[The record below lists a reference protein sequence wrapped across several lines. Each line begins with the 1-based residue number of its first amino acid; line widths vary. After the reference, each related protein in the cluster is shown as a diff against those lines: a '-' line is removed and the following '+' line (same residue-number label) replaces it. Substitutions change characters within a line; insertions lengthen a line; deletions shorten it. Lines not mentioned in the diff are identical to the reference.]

1 MKKED
6 DFFRITFRREED
18 VIKSFEQN
26 MDQLAGGGI
35 SRPLLVA
42 TICNY
47 FFEQGYGVMW
57 KNGAW
62 EIVEPRK
69 DNPQERS
76 INNRSKQQ
84 TLEVAPI
91 NRSADTVVTTSHL
104 SETTEDI
111 KSSTKECEKAWQ
123 LIRQSISQRRHM
135 ELSETA

>member
-18 VIKSFEQN
+18 VIKRFEQN
-26 MDQLAGGGI
+26 MDQLACGGI

-62 EIVEPRK
+62 EIVEPTK
-69 DNPQERS
+69 DNSQERS
-76 INNRSKQQ
+76 INELSKQQ
-84 TLEVAPI
+84 TLEVTSI
-91 NRSADTVVTTSHL
+91 NRSADTVITNSHL
-104 SETTEDI
+104 PETTEDI
-111 KSSTKECEKAWQ
+111 YANNLMDDENEEMLRSMGLA
-123 LIRQSISQRRHM
+123 
-135 ELSETA
+135 

>member
-18 VIKSFEQN
+18 VIKRFEQN

-47 FFEQGYGVMW
+47 FFELGYGVMW

-62 EIVEPRK
+62 EIVEPTK
-69 DNPQERS
+69 DNSQERS
-76 INNRSKQQ
+76 INELSKQQ

-91 NRSADTVVTTSHL
+91 NRSSDTVITTSHL
-104 SETTEDI
+104 PETTEVIYANNLMDDENEEMLR
-111 KSSTKECEKAWQ
+111 SMGLA
-123 LIRQSISQRRHM
+123 
-135 ELSETA
+135 

>member
-18 VIKSFEQN
+18 VIKRFEQN
-26 MDQLAGGGI
+26 IDQLACGGI

-62 EIVEPRK
+62 EIVEPTK
-69 DNPQERS
+69 DNSQERS
-76 INNRSKQQ
+76 INELSKQQ

-91 NRSADTVVTTSHL
+91 NRSVDTVVTTSHL

-111 KSSTKECEKAWQ
+111 YANNLMDDENEEMLRSMGLA
-123 LIRQSISQRRHM
+123 
-135 ELSETA
+135 

>member
-18 VIKSFEQN
+18 VIKRFEQN
-26 MDQLAGGGI
+26 MDDLAGGGI
-35 SRPLLVA
+35 SRPELVA

-62 EIVEPRK
+62 EIVEPTK
-69 DNPQERS
+69 DNSQERS
-76 INNRSKQQ
+76 INELSKQQ

-91 NRSADTVVTTSHL
+91 NRSVDTVVTTSHL

-111 KSSTKECEKAWQ
+111 YANNLMDDENEEMLRSMGLA
-123 LIRQSISQRRHM
+123 
-135 ELSETA
+135 

>member
-18 VIKSFEQN
+18 VIKRFEQN

-47 FFEQGYGVMW
+47 FFELGYGVMW

-62 EIVEPRK
+62 EIVEPTK
-69 DNPQERS
+69 DNSQERS
-76 INNRSKQQ
+76 INELSKQQ

-91 NRSADTVVTTSHL
+91 NRSSDTVITTSHL
-104 SETTEDI
+104 PETTEDI
-111 KSSTKECEKAWQ
+111 YANNLRDDENEEMLRSMGLA
-123 LIRQSISQRRHM
+123 
-135 ELSETA
+135 

>member
-18 VIKSFEQN
+18 VIKRFEQN
-26 MDQLAGGGI
+26 MDQLAGAGI

-47 FFEQGYGVMW
+47 FFEQGYGVRW

-62 EIVEPRK
+62 EIVEPTK
-69 DNPQERS
+69 DNSQERS
-76 INNRSKQQ
+76 INELSKQQ

-91 NRSADTVVTTSHL
+91 NRSSDTVITTSHL
-104 SETTEDI
+104 PETTEVIYANNLMDDENEEMLR
-111 KSSTKECEKAWQ
+111 SMGLA
-123 LIRQSISQRRHM
+123 
-135 ELSETA
+135 

>member
-18 VIKSFEQN
+18 VIKRFEQN
-26 MDQLAGGGI
+26 MDQLACGGI

-62 EIVEPRK
+62 EIVEPTK
-69 DNPQERS
+69 DNSQERS
-76 INNRSKQQ
+76 INELSKQQ
-84 TLEVAPI
+84 TLEVAPL
-91 NRSADTVVTTSHL
+91 NRSSDTVITTSHL
-104 SETTEDI
+104 PETTEVIYANNLMDDENEEMLR
-111 KSSTKECEKAWQ
+111 SMGLA
-123 LIRQSISQRRHM
+123 
-135 ELSETA
+135 

>member
-62 EIVEPRK
+62 EIVEPTK

-76 INNRSKQQ
+76 CNELLKQQ
-84 TLEVAPI
+84 ALEAAPI
-91 NRSADTVVTTSHL
+91 NRSADTVITTSHL
-104 SETTEDI
+104 SETAEDI
-111 KSSTKECEKAWQ
+111 YANNLMDDENEEMLRSMGLA
-123 LIRQSISQRRHM
+123 
-135 ELSETA
+135 

>member
-18 VIKSFEQN
+18 VIKRFEQN
-26 MDQLAGGGI
+26 IGQLTGGGI

-62 EIVEPRK
+62 EIVEPTK
-69 DNPQERS
+69 DNSQERS
-76 INNRSKQQ
+76 INELSKQQ

-91 NRSADTVVTTSHL
+91 NRSSDTVITTSHL
-104 SETTEDI
+104 PETTEVIYANNLMDDENEEMLR
-111 KSSTKECEKAWQ
+111 SMGLA
-123 LIRQSISQRRHM
+123 
-135 ELSETA
+135 

>member
-18 VIKSFEQN
+18 VIKRFEQN
-26 MDQLAGGGI
+26 MDQLACGGI

-62 EIVEPRK
+62 EIVEPTK
-69 DNPQERS
+69 DNSQERS
-76 INNRSKQQ
+76 INELSKQQ

-91 NRSADTVVTTSHL
+91 NRSSDTVITTSHL
-104 SETTEDI
+104 PETTEVIYANNLMDDENDEMLR
-111 KSSTKECEKAWQ
+111 SMGLA
-123 LIRQSISQRRHM
+123 
-135 ELSETA
+135 

>member
-18 VIKSFEQN
+18 VIKRFEQN
-26 MDQLAGGGI
+26 MDDLAGGGI

-62 EIVEPRK
+62 EIVEPTK
-69 DNPQERS
+69 DNSQERS
-76 INNRSKQQ
+76 INELSKQQ

-91 NRSADTVVTTSHL
+91 NRSVDTVVTTSHL
-104 SETTEDI
+104 SETTED
-111 KSSTKECEKAWQ
+111 AF
-123 LIRQSISQRRHM
+123 LI
-135 ELSETA
+135 SEVWTCCIY

>member
-18 VIKSFEQN
+18 AIKSFEQN
-26 MDQLAGGGI
+26 MNQLAGGGI

-62 EIVEPRK
+62 EIVEPTK
-69 DNPQERS
+69 DNSQERS
-76 INNRSKQQ
+76 INELSKQQ
-84 TLEVAPI
+84 TLEVALI

-111 KSSTKECEKAWQ
+111 YANNLMDDENEEMLRSMGLA
-123 LIRQSISQRRHM
+123 
-135 ELSETA
+135 

>member
-18 VIKSFEQN
+18 VIKRFEQN
-26 MDQLAGGGI
+26 IGQLTGGGI

-62 EIVEPRK
+62 EIVEPTK
-69 DNPQERS
+69 DNSQERS
-76 INNRSKQQ
+76 FNKLSKQQ
-84 TLEVAPI
+84 TLEAAPI
-91 NRSADTVVTTSHL
+91 IRSEDAVATTSHL
-104 SETTEDI
+104 SETVEDI
-111 KSSTKECEKAWQ
+111 YANNLMDDENEEMLRSMGLA
-123 LIRQSISQRRHM
+123 
-135 ELSETA
+135 

>member
-1 MKKED
+1 MVIRMKKED

-18 VIKSFEQN
+18 VIKRFEQN

-62 EIVEPRK
+62 EIVEPTK
-69 DNPQERS
+69 DNSQERS
-76 INNRSKQQ
+76 INELSKQQ

-91 NRSADTVVTTSHL
+91 NRSVDTVVSTSHL

-111 KSSTKECEKAWQ
+111 YANNLMDDENEEMLRSMGLA
-123 LIRQSISQRRHM
+123 
-135 ELSETA
+135 

>member
-18 VIKSFEQN
+18 AIKSFEQN
-26 MDQLAGGGI
+26 MNQLAGGGI

-62 EIVEPRK
+62 EIIEPTK
-69 DNPQERS
+69 DNLQERS
-76 INNRSKQQ
+76 INKLSKQQ
-84 TLEVAPI
+84 TLGAAPI
-91 NRSADTVVTTSHL
+91 NRSAGTVITTSHL
-104 SETTEDI
+104 PETTEDI
-111 KSSTKECEKAWQ
+111 YANNLMDDENEEMLRSMGLA
-123 LIRQSISQRRHM
+123 
-135 ELSETA
+135 

>member
-1 MKKED
+1 MVIRMKKED

-18 VIKSFEQN
+18 VIKRFEQN

-57 KNGAW
+57 KNGVW
-62 EIVEPRK
+62 EIVEPTK

-76 INNRSKQQ
+76 ITTLSQQQ
-84 TLEVAPI
+84 TVEVASL
-91 NRSADTVVTTSHL
+91 NKRESTVTTTSYP
-104 SETTEDI
+104 SEVTEEIYGNNLMDDENEEMLR
-111 KSSTKECEKAWQ
+111 SMGLA
-123 LIRQSISQRRHM
+123 
-135 ELSETA
+135 

>member
-18 VIKSFEQN
+18 VIKRFEQN
-26 MDQLAGGGI
+26 MDQLACGGI

-62 EIVEPRK
+62 EIVEPTK
-69 DNPQERS
+69 DNSQERS
-76 INNRSKQQ
+76 INELSKQQ
-84 TLEVAPI
+84 TLEAAPI
-91 NRSADTVVTTSHL
+91 NGNADTVVTTSHL
-104 SETTEDI
+104 SETTEVIYANNLMDDENEEMLR
-111 KSSTKECEKAWQ
+111 SMGLA
-123 LIRQSISQRRHM
+123 
-135 ELSETA
+135 

>member
-18 VIKSFEQN
+18 AIKRFEQN
-26 MDQLAGGGI
+26 MNQLAGGGI

-47 FFEQGYGVMW
+47 FFELGYGVMW

-62 EIVEPRK
+62 EIVEPTK
-69 DNPQERS
+69 DNSQERS
-76 INNRSKQQ
+76 INELSKQQ

-91 NRSADTVVTTSHL
+91 NRSSDTVITTSHL
-104 SETTEDI
+104 PETTEVIYANNLMDDENEEMLR
-111 KSSTKECEKAWQ
+111 SMGLA
-123 LIRQSISQRRHM
+123 
-135 ELSETA
+135 

>member
-18 VIKSFEQN
+18 AIKRFEQN
-26 MDQLAGGGI
+26 MNQLAGGGI

-47 FFEQGYGVMW
+47 FFEQSYGVMW

-62 EIVEPRK
+62 EIVEPTK
-69 DNPQERS
+69 DNSQERS
-76 INNRSKQQ
+76 INELSKQQ

-91 NRSADTVVTTSHL
+91 NRSSDTVITTSHL
-104 SETTEDI
+104 PETTEVIYANNLMDDENEEMLR
-111 KSSTKECEKAWQ
+111 SMGLA
-123 LIRQSISQRRHM
+123 
-135 ELSETA
+135 

>member
-18 VIKSFEQN
+18 VIKRFEQN
-26 MDQLAGGGI
+26 MDRLAGGGI

-62 EIVEPRK
+62 GIVEAAK
-69 DNPQERS
+69 GNPQERS
-76 INNRSKQQ
+76 SNELLKQQ
-84 TLEVAPI
+84 ALEAAPI
-91 NRSADTVVTTSHL
+91 NRSSDTAITTSHL

-111 KSSTKECEKAWQ
+111 YANNLMDDENEEMLRSMGLA
-123 LIRQSISQRRHM
+123 
-135 ELSETA
+135 

>member
-18 VIKSFEQN
+18 VIKRFEQN

-35 SRPLLVA
+35 SRRLLVA

-62 EIVEPRK
+62 EIVEPAK

-76 INNRSKQQ
+76 SNELLKQQ
-84 TLEVAPI
+84 ALEAAPI
-91 NRSADTVVTTSHL
+91 NRSADTVITTSHL
-104 SETTEDI
+104 SETAEDI
-111 KSSTKECEKAWQ
+111 YANNLMDDENEEMLRSMGLA
-123 LIRQSISQRRHM
+123 
-135 ELSETA
+135 

>member
-18 VIKSFEQN
+18 VIKRFEQN
-26 MDQLAGGGI
+26 MDLLAGGGI

-62 EIVEPRK
+62 EIVEPTK
-69 DNPQERS
+69 DNSQERS
-76 INNRSKQQ
+76 INELSKQQ

-91 NRSADTVVTTSHL
+91 NRSSDTVITTSHL
-104 SETTEDI
+104 PETTEDI
-111 KSSTKECEKAWQ
+111 YANNLRDDENEEMLRSMGLA
-123 LIRQSISQRRHM
+123 
-135 ELSETA
+135 

>member
-1 MKKED
+1 MVIRMKKED

-18 VIKSFEQN
+18 VIKRFEQN
-26 MDQLAGGGI
+26 IGQLTGGGI

-62 EIVEPRK
+62 EIVEPTK
-69 DNPQERS
+69 DNPKERS
-76 INNRSKQQ
+76 SNELSKQQ

-91 NRSADTVVTTSHL
+91 NRSADTVITTSHL
-104 SETTEDI
+104 PETIEVIYANNLMDDENEEMLR
-111 KSSTKECEKAWQ
+111 SMGLA
-123 LIRQSISQRRHM
+123 
-135 ELSETA
+135 

>member
-18 VIKSFEQN
+18 VIKRFEQN
-26 MDQLAGGGI
+26 MDRLAGGGI

-57 KNGAW
+57 KNGEW
-62 EIVEPRK
+62 EIVEPTK
-69 DNPQERS
+69 DNLQERS
-76 INNRSKQQ
+76 INKLSKQQ
-84 TLEVAPI
+84 NLEAAPI

-111 KSSTKECEKAWQ
+111 YANNLMDDENEEMLRSMGLA
-123 LIRQSISQRRHM
+123 
-135 ELSETA
+135 